1 MKKMIFST
9 LAFALLFGFKNSFS
23 MDHKKAK
30 KQLRKLQRL
39 YREDQF
45 DAKAAKQAM
54 KLERE
59 TAKSFPQI
67 SIDARSLHKK
77 TDQR

>member
-1 MKKMIFST
+1 
-9 LAFALLFGFKNSFS
+9 
-23 MDHKKAK
+23 
-30 KQLRKLQRL
+30 
-39 YREDQF
+39 
-45 DAKAAKQAM
+45 M